1 MTELCFNTMNH
12 SAWLGI
18 DAHLADQ
25 VPAAVAA
32 GYRLFGPDVFSLRQ
46 LEEHGTK
53 VGDLADLITSS
64 GMRCFEIAALGISE
78 DRDASLHEAHDLARL
93 AQVLRPDWVMVNGY
107 LPFATPGIAE
117 LVDECAA
124 ILTDAGTGLGFEF
137 LPFTGM
143 GSIAAA
149 LEYVHRARG
158 AGARAGLIVD
168 TWHVF
173 RGPDGLDGL
182 KTLDLADVAYVQF
195 DDALPLA
202 SDDLTE
208 ETLHRRAMPGAG
220 EFPLAE
226 FCVRMRE
233 HGFDG
238 VVSVEVLSSAW
249 RDRPLAEFAKST
261 YDAAKAFWPD

>member
-25 VPAAVAA
+25 VPAAAAA
-32 GYRLFGPDVFSLRQ
+32 GYRLFGPDLFSLRQ
-46 LEEHGTK
+46 FEEVGTK
-53 VGDLADLITSS
+53 VGDLADLIASS
-64 GMRCFEIAALGISE
+64 GMRCFELAALSVSE
-78 DRDASLHEAHDLARL
+78 DRDATLHEARDLARL
-93 AQVLRPDWVMVNGY
+93 ARVLRPDWVMVNGWV
-107 LPFATPGIAE
+107 PFATAGIPE
-117 LVDECAA
+117 LVDECTV

-143 GSIAAA
+143 DSIAAA

-158 AGARAGLIVD
+158 AGGRAGVIVD

-173 RGPDGLDGL
+173 RGSDGLDGL
-182 KTLDLADVAYVQF
+182 ETLDLADLAYVQF
-195 DDALPLA
+195 DDALPVEG
-202 SDDLTE
+202 DDLTE
-208 ETLHRRAMPGAG
+208 ETLHRRAMPGTG
-220 EFPLAE
+220 EFPLSE
-226 FCVRMRE
+226 FCARMRA

-249 RDRPLAEFAKST
+249 RERPLAEFAKAT
-261 YDAAKAFWPD
+261 YDAAKTFWPD